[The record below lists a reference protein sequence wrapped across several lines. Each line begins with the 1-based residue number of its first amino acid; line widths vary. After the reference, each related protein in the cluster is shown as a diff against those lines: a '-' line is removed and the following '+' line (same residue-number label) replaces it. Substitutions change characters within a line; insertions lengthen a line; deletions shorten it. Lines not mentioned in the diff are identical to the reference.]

1 MQVQLACVEDS
12 DNAFFVR
19 FQREIILSVLHSIH
33 GLFLTFEVG
42 TDSGNR
48 HRTSVR
54 SNNPMNCALLRLHG
68 VFLTDSRTLETHHY
82 NTFSIRADLYNS
94 VAFMKTT
101 LERFVAVAIAI
112 VIIIF
117 NLPFLD
123 IAFKNKLKSLFIRGA
138 TNLARHT
145 PLVDPHEL
153 REHDTSLTI
162 NSIVNVRRRRYV
174 IHRGCG

>member
-19 FQREIILSVLHSIH
+19 FQREMILSVLHYIH

-48 HRTSVR
+48 HRTCSVR

-68 VFLTDSRTLETHHY
+68 VFLTDSRRLETHHY

-94 VAFMKTT
+94 VAFMKTA
-101 LERFVAVAIAI
+101 LERFDAVAIAIAI

-123 IAFKNKLKSLFIRGA
+123 IAFKNKLKSLFVRGA
-138 TNLARHT
+138 T
-145 PLVDPHEL
+145 
-153 REHDTSLTI
+153 
-162 NSIVNVRRRRYV
+162 
-174 IHRGCG
+174 